1 MTYQHKNWLLNTID
15 ALTINEEYRLKKKI
29 VEYEGKLKDVPK
41 IEQLESHLANKIIE
55 QDAIKNQLERLQ
67 VEKQNENQTIQQK
80 HEQEMKAM
88 REQMNQIM
96 SLIQQNPMLAQVK
109 PEALVK
115 KKLGQ

>member
-1 MTYQHKNWLLNTID
+1 
-15 ALTINEEYRLKKKI
+15 
-29 VEYEGKLKDVPK
+29 
-41 IEQLESHLANKIIE
+41 
-55 QDAIKNQLERLQ
+55 LQ

-96 SLIQQNPMLAQVK
+96 SLIQQNPVLAQVK

-115 KKLGQ
+115 KKL